1 MNNIR
6 LDKENLRL
14 SKNTKSVDALSIIR
28 GFYDS
33 EFLDQCINMLNNKKY
48 EFMMRLKDQA
58 KAKPPMGPFNSLLI
72 GMAPITIQSYYVIM
86 AKIQNDIQRIEMLMF
101 MINNIK
107 KIMYYNQRLCNE
119 KFVNDFLFSES
130 LKWSTNYVMQ
140 ELKNINDGIEQL
152 RINNRDTNF
161 KTQIE
166 SINKV
171 IDNHISQYE
180 KALEDL

>member
-1 MNNIR
+1 
-6 LDKENLRL
+6 
-14 SKNTKSVDALSIIR
+14 
-28 GFYDS
+28 
-33 EFLDQCINMLNNKKY
+33 
-48 EFMMRLKDQA
+48 
-58 KAKPPMGPFNSLLI
+58 
-72 GMAPITIQSYYVIM
+72 
-86 AKIQNDIQRIEMLMF
+86 MF